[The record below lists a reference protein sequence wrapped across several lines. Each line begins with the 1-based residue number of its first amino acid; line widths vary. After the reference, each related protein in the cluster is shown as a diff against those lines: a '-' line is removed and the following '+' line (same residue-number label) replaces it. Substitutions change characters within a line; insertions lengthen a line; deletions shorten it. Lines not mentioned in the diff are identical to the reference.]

1 MIHVHL
7 QAAKIMTEFKVHS
20 HGEVAVPPTIT
31 HNSNSF
37 SSLPA
42 DGKSSGYIMSSLSGS
57 LPREEEYKLE
67 YWGQH
72 QVPPPSSDQVELID
86 DLVSKFREVMSN
98 SGMAHS
104 KFRTKKRSFG
114 SRFKTKTSTPKLPS
128 LESVDSDLSAG
139 SVDSLGEAGRQAV
152 SLDSQDVGCILTP
165 ASPVLHESCTQ
176 PEPLSASLED
186 PADFHSSCH
195 QNILPVVDGRSRTE
209 SSDFDTIP
217 ELANLKSSTEF
228 QALSLQDGSG
238 GEMVVKNQKV
248 RLIFTG
254 VSVLVVTSGNT
265 ENVVLKKP
273 IRQIACC
280 AQVS

>member
-1 MIHVHL
+1 
-7 QAAKIMTEFKVHS
+7 MTEFKVHS

-31 HNSNSF
+31 HNSS
-37 SSLPA
+37 SYPSLPA
-42 DGKSSGYIMSSLSGS
+42 DGKSSGYIMSSLNGS

-72 QVPPPSSDQVELID
+72 QVPPLSSGNTHQVQIID
-86 DLVSKFREVMSN
+86 NLVSKFREVMSN
-98 SGMAHS
+98 SGTFHS
-104 KFRTKKRSFG
+104 KFRTKKKSFG
-114 SRFKTKTSTPKLPS
+114 SRFKTKTSTPK

-139 SVDSLGEAGRQAV
+139 SVDSLGETGRQAV
-152 SLDSQDVGCILTP
+152 ASTSSLDRCILTP
-165 ASPVLHESCTQ
+165 ASDESCTQ
-176 PEPLSASLED
+176 LEPFSASLED

-195 QNILPVVDGRSRTE
+195 QNTFSMADGRSRTE

-228 QALSLQDGSG
+228 QALSQDGGNG
-238 GEMVVKNQKV
+238 GEMMVKNQKV

-254 VSVLVVTSGNT
+254 VNVLVVTNENT

-280 AQVS
+280 AQVSKPHPPT